1 MNYLDFFRQNR
12 VSKTIYEPQIR
23 TFKNN
28 IPERFHNIMNKPEY
42 MRFVWLHSKHLHTF
56 EGIEMDYQELYVN
69 FKTRIEQL
77 LYENELSMRKL
88 SLSIGKNDDYIK
100 KVLSGA
106 ITPPLPVLVDIC
118 NHFGITVIDL
128 LSRENNYPVE
138 MQRLNTLMKDLPKE
152 KLEALIILLS
162 DSAP

>member
-1 MNYLDFFRQNR
+1 MD
-12 VSKTIYEPQIR
+12 
-23 TFKNN
+23 
-28 IPERFHNIMNKPEY
+28 KPEC
-42 MRFVWLHSKHLHTF
+42 MRLAWPHSKHLHAF
-56 EGIEMDYQELYVN
+56 EGTDMDYHELYLN
-69 FKTRIEQL
+69 IKNRIEQL

-118 NHFGITVIDL
+118 NHFGITIIDL

-138 MQRLNTLMKDLPKE
+138 MQQLNTLMKDLPRE
-152 KLEALIILLS
+152 KLKALIVLLS
-162 DSAP
+162 DSTP